1 MTLKTSYTHN
11 IISVV
16 AGIAGAGLLLQ
27 AQSARA
33 ATVPTPAEGDL
44 FVGFRATSGTGSA
57 TSYLVKLGADTLF
70 RNTAAGTTITLSLGN
85 LGNDLSATFGN
96 DWHTRGEV
104 QWGIFGSR
112 NGTVAT
118 VYASKARTTPSVA
131 ATDWPVLSNQQRAS
145 ALSAISSVVFYTN
158 GYSGATATA
167 NSSVGTLQTNA
178 NSASSYNYQVG
189 SAGTTDF
196 GSLSQWSSIEGS
208 FSAGAS
214 NAALDL
220 FRFANATTV
229 SRLGV
234 FTINS
239 SGQISFTAASA
250 GYTAWASSKGL
261 TGSNNGQTQD
271 PDNDGLSNLTEYVLG
286 SEPLTASPSAQPQV
300 SSNATQLVF
309 AYQRSINANA
319 DTTQAVEW
327 STNLSTW
334 TSVAVGSASS
344 GNVTVSSASA
354 TAQNVSV
361 AIPLSNA
368 ASGKLFARLR
378 VTKP

>member
-1 MTLKTSYTHN
+1 MKLRTSLTQRY
-11 IISVV
+11 ISVF
-16 AGIAGAGLLLQ
+16 AGIAGAGLLIQ
-27 AQSARA
+27 AQNAQA
-33 ATVPTPAEGDL
+33 ATVPAPAEGDL
-44 FVGFRATSGTGSA
+44 FVGFRATDGTGSA
-57 TSYLVKLGADTLF
+57 TSYLVKLGSDTLF
-70 RNTAAGTTITLSLGN
+70 RNTTAGTTITLSLGN
-85 LGNDLSATFGN
+85 LGSDLIATYGA
-96 DWHTRGEV
+96 DWNTRSDV

-167 NSSVGTLQTNA
+167 NSSVGTLQTNS
-178 NSASSYNYQVG
+178 NNASSYNYQVG
-189 SAGTTDF
+189 SSGTTDF
-196 GSLSQWSSIEGS
+196 GSLSQWSSIEGNFGS
-208 FSAGAS
+208 GAS

-239 SGQISFTAASA
+239 SGQISFTAAAA
-250 GYTAWASSKGL
+250 GFTGWATTKGL
-261 TGSNNGQTQD
+261 TASNNGQTQD

-286 SEPLTASPSAQPQV
+286 SEPLTPSPSAQPQV
-300 SSNATQLVF
+300 STTATQLVF
-309 AYQRSINANA
+309 SYQRSINANA

-334 TSVAVGSASS
+334 SSVAVGSASS
-344 GNVTVSSASA
+344 GTVTVSSASS

-361 AIPLSNA
+361 SIPLSNA
-368 ASGKLFARLR
+368 VGGKLFARLR